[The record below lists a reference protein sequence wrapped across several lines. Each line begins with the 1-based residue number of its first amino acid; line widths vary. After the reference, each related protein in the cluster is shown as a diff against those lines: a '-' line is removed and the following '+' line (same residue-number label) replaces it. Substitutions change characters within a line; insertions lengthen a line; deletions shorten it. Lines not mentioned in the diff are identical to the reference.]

1 MLVRNTLGSRSL
13 LTCVGQPA
21 IRRALTATLISTTPM
36 VASCVGTVGHDS
48 RRTFWN
54 PFSKDRASKAVS
66 KLAADQVA
74 QNEELVDASLEIL
87 KLSSSTELADEETA
101 VLSEIV
107 DTLFSDVSKKPAE
120 QFDLVFQALR
130 MPGVRA
136 IEGLRGH
143 LYVVMCS
150 ILPHKLYVVF
160 RDVGEEL
167 ELLEDVGCGDED
179 AQQEQSSLGQS
190 KNAVFQLR
198 RFVYFLLGDISLFD
212 ESVAEIDLDAII
224 AELEAAVPCLT
235 AAPSYATLKA
245 SADSMV
251 LTARLYSLIAE
262 LCAEFDTD
270 KSGRI
275 SLEEFA
281 ECLGRVVGEADA
293 KAMLSSITPDK
304 EGKIKYHH
312 VSSLLT
318 KPSNGGGQK

>member
-1 MLVRNTLGSRSL
+1 MLVRNTLGSRSP

-21 IRRALTATLISTTPM
+21 IRRALMGTLISTTPM
-36 VASCVGTVGHDS
+36 VASCAGNVVHDS

-87 KLSSSTELADEETA
+87 KLSSSTELADDETA
-101 VLSEIV
+101 VLSDIV

-143 LYVVMCS
+143 LYVVLCS

-167 ELLEDVGCGDED
+167 ELLEDGSGKDT
-179 AQQEQSSLGQS
+179 QQEQSLLGPN

-198 RFVYFLLGDISLFD
+198 RFVYFLLGDVSLFD

-293 KAMLSSITPDK
+293 KVMLSSITPDK